1 MSYSLF
7 YKRAIFSK
15 AFDPRYIGVKDPQAA
30 QAIQTPYLQNFE
42 RIVTYYAQSKNI
54 SKEEALNTA
63 LNELEELESE
73 KVQAE
78 LKEEIA
84 QSIRAVK
91 ESENEWVESGDK
103 EKYPNLYLLDK
114 LNEKVAEA
122 LNLPKEILCKSVIM
136 FSKVNV

>member
-1 MSYSLF
+1 
-7 YKRAIFSK
+7 
-15 AFDPRYIGVKDPQAA
+15 
-30 QAIQTPYLQNFE
+30 
-42 RIVTYYAQSKNI
+42 
-54 SKEEALNTA
+54 
-63 LNELEELESE
+63 LEELESE

-122 LNLPKEILCKSVIM
+122 LNLPKEILCKSAIM
-136 FSKVNV
+136 FSKVHK